1 MVIFRNSWSLDASTI
16 PAFERM
22 FSLQAASTDNSLH
35 LLAMARAAG
44 YKTWWVSNHDDV
56 AIESRHASYADIVEL
71 INRTPGRSSSSLDG
85 ETLNLLEEALKDGAE
100 NKFIVVHLLGA
111 HPHYS
116 LRYPKNENPFDDTT
130 DDVDREMEAKHRSF
144 WVRGFREQYDAAL
157 LYHDSV
163 IAKTL
168 DLMKT

>member
-1 MVIFRNSWSLDASTI
+1 M
-16 PAFERM
+16 M
-22 FSLQAASTDNSLH
+22 LQF
-35 LLAMARAAG
+35 
-44 YKTWWVSNHDDV
+44 
-56 AIESRHASYADIVEL
+56 ESRHASYADIVEL

-144 WVRGFREQYDAAL
+144 WVRGFREQL
-157 LYHDSV
+157 
-163 IAKTL
+163 
-168 DLMKT
+168 